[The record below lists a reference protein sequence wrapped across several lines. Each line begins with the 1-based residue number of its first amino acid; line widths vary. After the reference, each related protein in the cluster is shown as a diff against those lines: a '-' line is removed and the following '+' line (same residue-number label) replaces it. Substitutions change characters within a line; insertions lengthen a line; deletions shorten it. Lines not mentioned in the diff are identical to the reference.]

1 MITLF
6 GAKNSGKTVF
16 LNALYYAII
25 KKKKKWRIIPGS
37 EHSMRFI
44 DDTRQE
50 LIENHHFPEPT
61 NPGDQERMFKFDI
74 RTPGF
79 LRLGYKDIRFDV
91 LDPAG
96 EFFENPELEVAFKD
110 IITRSI
116 QKSRGLICLIE
127 PEPKNKNNY
136 FSLLLKHFSK
146 MRTAFHSRFNR
157 GYQPIPI
164 PVALCISK
172 MDLNDKFVDDPK
184 KFDIEGFA
192 KTIMG
197 ESCFN
202 MLINYFKFPKVFG
215 VSSIGW
221 DAEGRR
227 NYFIDEEGN
236 IRPIGEPKP
245 VHVFETVEWLL
256 KSRVRSYDF
265 RKQK

>member
-1 MITLF
+1 MITLL

-16 LNALYYAII
+16 LIALYYAII

-37 EHSMRFI
+37 EQSVKFI
-44 DDTRQE
+44 DNRRRE
-50 LIENHHFPEPT
+50 LIQNHHFPEPT
-61 NPGDQERMFKFDI
+61 RPGDQERIFNFDM

-79 LRLGYKDIRFDV
+79 LRWGYRDIKFDL

-96 EFFENPELEVAFKD
+96 EFFENPELEVAYKN

-116 QKSRGLICLIE
+116 RKSRGLICLIE
-127 PEPKNKNNY
+127 PEPKNKNDY
-136 FSLLLKHFSK
+136 FSLLLTHFSK
-146 MRTAFHSRFNR
+146 MRAAFQSRFVR

-172 MDLNDKFVDDPK
+172 MDQYDNFIADPVH
-184 KFDIEGFA
+184 FDIETFA
-192 KTIMG
+192 QKTMG
-197 ESCFN
+197 ESTFQ
-202 MLINYFKFPKVFG
+202 MLTHYFKSYKVFG

-221 DAEGRR
+221 DEQGRR
-227 NYFIDEEGN
+227 NYFVDEDGN

-256 KSRVRSYDF
+256 EKRVRYYDF
-265 RKQK
+265 RKQP